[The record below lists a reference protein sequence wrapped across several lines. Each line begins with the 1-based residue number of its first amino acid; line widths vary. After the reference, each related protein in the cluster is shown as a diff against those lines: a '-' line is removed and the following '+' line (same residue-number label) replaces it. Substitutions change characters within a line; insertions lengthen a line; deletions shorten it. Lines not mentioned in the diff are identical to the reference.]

1 MSLINQKKIQFQ
13 ISTVAGEKI
22 PKKGPQF
29 IGKKRKI
36 KVFGLRSFQLN
47 LFWFQKKIFH
57 SDFGSFEKSVTFGP
71 SQPTARAVLQI
82 YNKIV

>member
-22 PKKGPQF
+22 PKNRP
-29 IGKKRKI
+29 IVYGKKIKI

-47 LFWFQKKIFH
+47 LFWFQKNIFY
-57 SDFGSFEKSVTFGP
+57 SNFGSFEKSVTFGP
-71 SQPTARAVLQI
+71 SQLQEPSCRSTI
-82 YNKIV
+82 R